1 MAHKQNPV
9 ASVSALAAAMRAPG
23 LVATALAAMVQE
35 HERAAGAWHA
45 EWLTLRDLL
54 VVTGSAAAWVRDA
67 LTHLVVEPET
77 MRAHADELA
86 EVVGGLDIGE
96 AVSMVDDALAA
107 REDR

>member
-1 MAHKQNPV
+1 
-9 ASVSALAAAMRAPG
+9 
-23 LVATALAAMVQE
+23 MVQE
-35 HERAAGAWHA
+35 HERAAGAWHS

-77 MRAHADELA
+77 MRTHAEELA
-86 EVVGGLDIGE
+86 EVVGGLDVGE

-107 REDR
+107 REDP